1 MEFQMRNKTFISSM
15 VGVAAAA
22 AVAGSANA
30 GIPTGVSVFD
40 FTTPISSLS
49 SGSVNG
55 SNPFNTWETDAGRKT
70 TSTSA
75 NAQGGAITL
84 AAGGAN
90 VAKAGGTPT
99 FDFGVFTAS
108 NPNPPYDY
116 YSYVNLTGMTAL
128 ELNVTAY
135 TPYTSGSYTA
145 PSLVMNV
152 YMFDDSSSES
162 AGGQLTIDGTGKKS
176 ATITASEGFNWSKVT
191 GIEIQGNSFTLP
203 SSGAGRSDANYYAS
217 YSFTFNSM
225 VAVGAVPAPG
235 ALALLGAAGIVGARR
250 RRA

>member
-1 MEFQMRNKTFISSM
+1 MRNKTFISSM

-30 GIPTGVSVFD
+30 GVPTGVSVFD

-55 SNPFNTWETDAGRKT
+55 SNPFNTWQTSNGLKT
-70 TSTSA
+70 TSLSA

-84 AAGGAN
+84 AADGAN
-90 VAKAGGTPT
+90 VAKNGGTPT
-99 FDFGVFTAS
+99 FDFGVFTALDPS
-108 NPNPPYDY
+108 GEAYG
-116 YSYVNLTGMTAL
+116 SFVNLTGMTAL

-135 TPYTSGSYTA
+135 TPYTSGLYTA

-152 YMFDDSSSES
+152 SMWDDSISES
-162 AGGQLTIDGTGKKS
+162 ASGQLIINGTGKKS
-176 ATITASEGFNWSKVT
+176 ATITATAGFNWSKVA
-191 GIEIQGNSFTLP
+191 GIEIQGFSYALP
-203 SSGAGRSDANYYAS
+203 ASGAGRTNDNWYAS
-217 YSFTFNSM
+217 YSFTFDSM

-235 ALALLGAAGIVGARR
+235 ALALLGAAGLVGARR

>member
-1 MEFQMRNKTFISSM
+1 MELQMRNKTFISSM

-40 FTTPISSLS
+40 FTTQVTSLS

-55 SNPFNTWETDAGRKT
+55 SNPFNTWGTDAGRNST
-70 TSTSA
+70 ATSA
-75 NAQGGAITL
+75 TALGGAITL
-84 AAGGAN
+84 ATGSTARYTSGTTAN
-90 VAKAGGTPT
+90 SSPLL
-99 FDFGVFTAS
+99 DFGVFS
-108 NPNPPYDY
+108 
-116 YSYVNLTGMTAL
+116 SSSFVNLTGMTAL

-135 TPYTSGSYTA
+135 TPYTFGSYTA

-152 YMFDDSSSES
+152 IMFDDSINEG
-162 AGGQLTIDGTGKKS
+162 AGGQLIIDGTGKKS
-176 ATITASEGFNWSKVT
+176 ATITASAGFNWSKVT
-191 GIEIQGNSFTLP
+191 LIEIQSNNIPPLP
-203 SSGAGRSDANYYAS
+203 SSGAGRSNTNWYTS
-217 YSFTFNSM
+217 YSFTFDSM